1 MIYHLH
7 PQNGDSVSVPQLVF
21 ANLARADENCIR
33 VALYILQT
41 DCTDPRNI
49 AHDLGLKSLAA
60 ANRALQ
66 WWAGAGLLTAQRGRL
81 PEEAPAIPQPE
92 EPDVALLLCDPKV
105 AAITEHA
112 QACFGGT
119 LSDSAAR
126 ELVGLYQVS
135 GYPADVIMLCL
146 SHMSAGNVRPTV
158 RGVKAELEKWR
169 KAGVKNGETAE
180 KYLTLLEERARRE
193 GFAASLIGKAADELT
208 TGERRHI
215 ARWYEKWMFDDAMV
229 QTAVHHL
236 DHERSIWA
244 LNDILKLWAEKGW
257 HTPDDIR
264 GGTVFGH
271 NVRVDSSAAS
281 GNNLLNR
288 NMRKSLKLKRED

>member
-1 MIYHLH
+1 MIYHLN
-7 PQNGDSVSVPQLVF
+7 PQNGDSISVPQLVF
-21 ANLARADENCIR
+21 SNLARADENCIR
-33 VALYILQT
+33 VALFILQT
-41 DCTDPRNI
+41 GCTDPRTI
-49 AHDLGLKSLAA
+49 AHDLGLKGIAT

-66 WWAGAGLLTAQRGRL
+66 WWAGAGLLTTERGRL
-81 PEEAPAIPQPE
+81 PEEAPVIPQPE

-105 AAITEHA
+105 AAISEHA

-119 LSDSAAR
+119 LGDSAAR
-126 ELVGLYQVS
+126 ELVSLYQVS

-146 SHMSAGNVRPTV
+146 SHMTTGSARPTV
-158 RGVKAELEKWR
+158 RSVKTELEKWR
-169 KAGVKNGETAE
+169 KAGVKDGESAE
-180 KYLTLLEERARRE
+180 KYLALLAVRAKRE
-193 GFAASLIGKAADELT
+193 AFAASLVGKAAEDLT

-215 ARWYEKWMFDDAMV
+215 ARWYEKWLFEDSMV
-229 QTAVHHL
+229 EAALHHL

-271 NVRVDSSAAS
+271 NVRVDSTAAS
-281 GNNLLNR
+281 GSNLLNR
-288 NMRKSLKLKRED
+288 SMRKSLKLKRED